1 MTTHIEIPLIGKKI
15 KYPFRW
21 LMGLMASGILI
32 VGTTT
37 ALKIANPENRKQ
49 DITKLT
55 VPVAAKS
62 VTVRITASGKVQPVQ
77 SVNISPKNPGI
88 ITDLDIEQGETVQKG
103 QIIARM
109 DNSEIKMRILQFQ
122 ANLEQTKAQLAE
134 SQAGSRPEEIAQAK
148 ARVAQAVSQLAI
160 IRAGNRSQEIDQAKA
175 AVDSAKAQV
184 ELTQSRVRRYQ
195 GLAKEGA
202 ISQDSLEQ
210 YISEDKRA
218 KASLEEAQRRL
229 SLQKVGNRDEDIKSQ
244 EAVVAQEREAL
255 RKLENGNRPEEIAR
269 LKASVA
275 SAVAQLRQQQVQLED
290 TIIRAPFAGI
300 VTQKYANIG
309 AFVTP
314 TTSAS
319 TSTSATSSSIVA
331 LATGL
336 EVLAQVPEADI
347 GRIKQGQQVEIVADA
362 YPDQVFKGR
371 VRLIA
376 PEAVV
381 EQGVTSF
388 QVRVVIDSGADKLRS
403 GLNVDVT
410 FLGDRIND
418 ALTLPTVAILT
429 ENGKTGVLIPDTDN
443 KPQFREITIG
453 AQIKDETQVL
463 EGVNKGDL
471 IFVNPPKDYKIEKAK
486 AEKKS

>member
-1 MTTHIEIPLIGKKI
+1 MTTYIEIPLIGKKI

-21 LMGLMASGILI
+21 FMGLMASGILI

-37 ALKIANPENRKQ
+37 ALKIANPENRRE

-88 ITDLDIEQGETVQKG
+88 ITELEVEQGQKVQKG

-109 DNSEIKMRILQFQ
+109 DNSEIRMQILQYQ
-122 ANLEQTKAQLAE
+122 ANLDQAKAQLAE
-134 SQAGSRPEEIAQAK
+134 SQAGSRSEEIAEGK
-148 ARVAQAVSQLAI
+148 ARLAQAVAQLAI
-160 IRAGNRSQEIDQAKA
+160 IRAGNRSQDIDQAKA

-184 ELTQSRVRRYQ
+184 ELTQARVRRYQ
-195 GLAKEGA
+195 SLAKQGA
-202 ISQDSLEQ
+202 ISQDSLDQ

-218 KASLEEAQRRL
+218 KASLEEAQRQL
-229 SLQKVGNRDEDIKSQ
+229 SLQKAGNRNEEITRQ
-244 EAVVAQEREAL
+244 EAVVAQEREGL
-255 RKLENGNRPEEIAR
+255 RKLQNGSRPEEIAR
-269 LKASVA
+269 LKA
-275 SAVAQLRQQQVQLED
+275 AVAAATAQLKQQQVQLED

-319 TSTSATSSSIVA
+319 SSTSATSSSIVA

-336 EVLAQVPEADI
+336 EVLAQIPEADI

-388 QVRVVIDSGADKLRS
+388 QVRVAIETGADKLRS
-403 GLNVDVT
+403 GLNVNLT

-418 ALTLPTVAILT
+418 ALTIPTVAILT
-429 ENGKTGVLIPDTDN
+429 ENGQTGVLIPDAN
-443 KPQFREITIG
+443 NQPQFREITIG

-463 EGVNKGDL
+463 EGIKQGDL
-471 IFVNPPKDYKIEKAK
+471 VFVNPPKDYKMQQERGDR
-486 AEKKS
+486 